1 MEVIERAPTEVW
13 DLFQR
18 KRKELT
24 ATYERIAY
32 NSDIGIEIY
41 LSSEWKDG
49 KDDGYCPCI
58 TVFMDD
64 NEIYDEVAVDE
75 TDCENTVKKIYFEY
89 LSEER
94 LVNRLADEEDGTEDE
109 AQAEIEM
116 SEDFLCGS
124 TLDYIENLTGE
135 PLEKVVGERE
145 AYEIAQDVLD
155 HMCEYLYRKHH
166 VSVRR
171 PMILEDE
178 DGEEFYEEYPYE
190 CMEFEDSPLYET

>member
-1 MEVIERAPTEVW
+1 MEVIERAPNEVW

-49 KDDGYCPCI
+49 KDDGYFPCI

-135 PLEKVVGERE
+135 SLEKVVGERE

>member
-49 KDDGYCPCI
+49 KDDGYFPCI

>member
-49 KDDGYCPCI
+49 KDDGYFPCI

-75 TDCENTVKKIYFEY
+75 TDCENTVKKIYLEY

-190 CMEFEDSPLYET
+190 CMEFEESPLYET